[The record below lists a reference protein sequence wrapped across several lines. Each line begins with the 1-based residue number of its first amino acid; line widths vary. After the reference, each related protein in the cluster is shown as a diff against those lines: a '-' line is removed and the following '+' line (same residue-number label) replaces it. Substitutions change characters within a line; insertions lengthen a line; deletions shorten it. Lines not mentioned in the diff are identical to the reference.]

1 METTARTPG
10 HPGSTRAQAAVGAH
24 IHQLLRLAA
33 ALAPS
38 GACPADPSS
47 ADQPGFTVEAPLGVE
62 LDALTDAQA
71 ISWGQSLERLDH
83 ILSALQVQ
91 VAGELAARTRASR
104 FSDAGFT
111 KPVALLTTSLKL
123 GAAEAS
129 RRLRLAEHF
138 LPVTDLL
145 TTVITPPSQPILGSA
160 FFKGELST
168 EQALVVSAFTDDAGH
183 LADAGRIPAH
193 QARELET
200 TLTEYARDEPPDFL
214 RRIGTRA
221 VNLLDPDGQQ
231 PSDGELLAKQGI
243 FFRNPRRG
251 MVHFDGHLSVP
262 QYETLMSAIGWA
274 TNPNR
279 HVDTNTIDPLTD
291 QPDMQA
297 WGGAVGGGGVGAA
310 GGGAAGGGGG
320 ASGGT
325 AGGGGGA
332 SRGGAAGVGG
342 AASGGAAGVGGQEL
356 PGQMDLQDFIANMSA
371 AFGAVKGPSANGWP
385 PPQGPVPAWASDESG
400 GCGDAGSRDEGST
413 GTGSSSAGSGGAV
426 GGSESSPG
434 ADGTAPTPWPHLV
447 NGINVPE
454 PGTQRDLPGLDPIDP
469 ASTDPAVADRRTH
482 GQKLLDGLI
491 DCVKLAARTGKLPLN
506 GGLKPQLFIS
516 TTEADLERRTSA
528 GSAGGIAFLPYSGP
542 QPLELF
548 KVELCNPDV
557 TTMVLGDGGDILNVG
572 RTQRLFTAA
581 QRKILLARDM
591 GCTFPDC
598 TAPANWCDAHHII
611 PWQDGGDTSVVN
623 GVLLCS
629 LHHHLVHRGHWSIK
643 ICDGVPWYTPS
654 YSIDP
659 TRRPRRNN
667 YHHGLTGNGP
677 PGLSLAPEPPD
688 VA

>member
-1 METTARTPG
+1 METTAGTPG
-10 HPGSTRAQAAVGAH
+10 NPGSTRAQAAVGAH

-38 GACPADPSS
+38 SACPADPSS

-62 LDALTDAQA
+62 LATLTDAQA
-71 ISWGQSLERLDH
+71 IGWGQSLEQLDH

-104 FSDAGFT
+104 FSEAGFT

-129 RRLRLAEHF
+129 RRVRLAEHF

-145 TTVITPPSQPILGSA
+145 TTVTTPPTQPVLGSA
-160 FFKGELST
+160 FFRGELST
-168 EQALVVSAFTDDAGH
+168 EQALVVSAFTDDACH
-183 LADAGRIPAH
+183 LADAGRIPAYK
-193 QARELET
+193 ARELET

-214 RRIGTRA
+214 RRVGTRA

-279 HVDTNTIDPLTD
+279 HVDINTFDPLTD
-291 QPDMQA
+291 PPHTQD
-297 WGGAVGGGGVGAA
+297 GGATAGGARTAGAGDAA
-310 GGGAAGGGGG
+310 GGADD
-320 ASGGT
+320 
-325 AGGGGGA
+325 
-332 SRGGAAGVGG
+332 
-342 AASGGAAGVGGQEL
+342 GQVL

-371 AFGAVKGPSANGWP
+371 AFGATQGPSANGWP
-385 PPQGPVPAWASDESG
+385 PPQGPVPAWASAEAG
-400 GCGDAGSRDEGST
+400 GYGDAGSRDEGSAGAGRAGAAG
-413 GTGSSSAGSGGAV
+413 GT
-426 GGSESSPG
+426 ESSMG
-434 ADGTAPTPWPHLV
+434 AAGGTESSTGTAPTPWPHLV
-447 NGINVPE
+447 NGITVPE
-454 PGTQRDLPGLDPIDP
+454 PGTEQDLPGLDPIDP
-469 ASTDPAVADRRTH
+469 TSTDPAVADRRTH

-491 DCVKLAARTGKLPLN
+491 DCVKLAARTGRLPLN

-516 TTEADLERRTSA
+516 TTETDLERRTST
-528 GSAGGIAFLPYSGP
+528 GSGGGIAFLPYSGP

-557 TTMVLGDGGDILNVG
+557 TTMVLGGGGDILNVG

-611 PWQDGGDTSVVN
+611 PWQDGGDTSVAN

-643 ICDGVPWYTPS
+643 IRDGVPWYTPS
-654 YSIDP
+654 YGIDP
-659 TRRPRRNN
+659 ARRPRRNN
-667 YHHGLTGNGP
+667 YHHGLAGNRP
-677 PGLSLAPEPPD
+677 PRLGQAPQPPD